1 MKMTRKLL
9 FAAAAAVCACV
20 FGAEP
25 LKLPFNIDPQ
35 IPRKIEIGKTPV
47 LTLTPGNFEVVQCSW
62 YPTSELA
69 AKEIADAAQ
78 NGDAAALQVW
88 REFGECLAE
97 LLSGWIARWNLER
110 VALGGQI
117 AKAWELFRA
126 PLDSLPVHPARLP
139 EAALYGAFSRARDLL
154 GSRN

>member
-9 FAAAAAVCACV
+9 FAAAAAVCAIS

-69 AKEIADAAQ
+69 AKEIADALSEVFESKITPVKKASG
-78 NGDAAALQVW
+78 NKIEIRVGD
-88 REFGECLAE
+88 RELA
-97 LLSGWIARWNLER
+97 
-110 VALGGQI
+110 
-117 AKAWELFRA
+117 
-126 PLDSLPVHPARLP
+126 
-139 EAALYGAFSRARDLL
+139 
-154 GSRN
+154 